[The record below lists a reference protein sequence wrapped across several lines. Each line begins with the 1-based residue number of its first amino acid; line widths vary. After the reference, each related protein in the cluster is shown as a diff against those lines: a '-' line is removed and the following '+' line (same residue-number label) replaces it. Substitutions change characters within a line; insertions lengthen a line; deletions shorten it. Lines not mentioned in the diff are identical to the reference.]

1 MDDDSEIDNSDMDN
15 RFDGA
20 TEDAQNQEVP
30 EGTED
35 AVKEALGATE
45 GETTRLNVRVPTP
58 LYERFKDKVES
69 EGRTMTWVVLQAI
82 RNYLSE

>member
-1 MDDDSEIDNSDMDN
+1 MSN
-15 RFDGA
+15 RFQEA
-20 TEDAQNQEVP
+20 VEDTQDQQAP

-35 AVKEALGATE
+35 ATKEALGDTD

-82 RNYLSE
+82 RDYLKT

>member
-1 MDDDSEIDNSDMDN
+1 MSN
-15 RFDGA
+15 RF
-20 TEDAQNQEVP
+20 EDAVQDTRDQEAP

-35 AVKEALGATE
+35 AAKEAF
-45 GETTRLNVRVPTP
+45 GETDGRTTRLNVRVPTP

-82 RNYLSE
+82 REYL

>member
-1 MDDDSEIDNSDMDN
+1 MSN
-15 RFDGA
+15 RF
-20 TEDAQNQEVP
+20 EDAVQDTQDQEAP

-35 AVKEALGATE
+35 AAKEALGETD

-69 EGRTMTWVVLQAI
+69 EGRTMTWVILQAI
-82 RNYLSE
+82 REYL